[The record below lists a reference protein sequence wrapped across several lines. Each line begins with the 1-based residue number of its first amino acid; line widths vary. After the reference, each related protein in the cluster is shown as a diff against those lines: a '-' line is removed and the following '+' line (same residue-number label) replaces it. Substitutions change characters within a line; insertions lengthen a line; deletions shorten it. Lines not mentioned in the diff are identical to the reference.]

1 MKKIELKNHSYM
13 KILSICFL
21 MLFAINIKHNIT
33 FAAPVKGS
41 YNDGDEL
48 NYVKSDN
55 MSSLLKIIDRPSV
68 VGNINKKYNGDSLL
82 LIATRKGN
90 YNTVKVLLS
99 RNADPNM
106 QDLGGATP
114 LHIAVRKNNKSLVHL
129 LLSSKKANIN
139 MQDNEG
145 YTPLMRAVEIGLPD
159 IVSLLVQNKADKMVK
174 NMYGMSSY
182 DLVLNINSKPTQEVV
197 KGSLG

>member
-1 MKKIELKNHSYM
+1 MR
-13 KILSICFL
+13 KILINQDCMKNLLFCLFLVYAASIAATDSFS
-21 MLFAINIKHNIT
+21 IT
-33 FAAPVKGS
+33 AKGGYS
-41 YNDGDEL
+41 DGDEL
-48 NYVKSDN
+48 GYVKSDN

-82 LIATRKGN
+82 MVATRKGN

-99 RNADPNM
+99 RNADPNI

-114 LHIAVRKNNKSLVHL
+114 LHIAVRKNNTNLTQL

-139 MQDNEG
+139 IQDNEG

-159 IVSLLVQNKADKMVK
+159 IVSLLIKNNADRMIK
-174 NMYGMSSY
+174 NIYGMSPY
-182 DLVLNINSKPTQEVV
+182 DLVSNINSKTTQEVV
-197 KGSLG
+197 RNILQ